1 MILWQVGN
9 APEKIFDQAVT
20 VRANRFRVAERNG
33 CWLMFLFYLEHSNCD
48 SYTDVHNKVILF
60 S

>member
-1 MILWQVGN
+1 MVNDFMILWQVGN

-33 CWLMFLFYLEHSNCD
+33 C
-48 SYTDVHNKVILF
+48 
-60 S
+60 